1 MKLKDKNID
10 MSIEEAM
17 VTLERLRAVQIVVGK
32 DGEIQVQRKLTK
44 VDTETRTLI
53 EVFNMEQVVPI
64 LLSSSEKIN
73 IYVIK

>member
-1 MKLKDKNID
+1 MKMKLKDKNID

-17 VTLERLRAVQIVVGK
+17 GTLERLRAVQIVVGK

-53 EVFNMEQVVPI
+53 EVFNMEDNNKLPEI
-64 LLSSSEKIN
+64 EM
-73 IYVIK
+73 